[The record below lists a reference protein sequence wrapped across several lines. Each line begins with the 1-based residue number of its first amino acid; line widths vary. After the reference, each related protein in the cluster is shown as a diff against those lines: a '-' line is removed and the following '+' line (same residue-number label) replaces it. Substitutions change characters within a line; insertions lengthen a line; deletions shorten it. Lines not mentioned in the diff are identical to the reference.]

1 MRNRIALHGLL
12 LCAAFVVV
20 VNLAVAQNPRV
31 GSTSGVELTIPVGAR
46 DIALGGSTIASAVGV
61 EALFWNPSGIAGLP
75 GSTEAMFSS
84 MSYIADIKISYA
96 AIVGRAGDLGVIG
109 LSVKSF
115 DFGDIPL
122 TTVDDPDA
130 INGKNYSPSFITIG
144 LSYGRQLLDNIA
156 VGGTIKILSEKLPGA
171 SASTY
176 ALDFG
181 LRYDRLL
188 AVDGLKM
195 GVTIKN
201 IGPQLKYEG
210 PGFLIQSQAVD
221 ANRGPQKFVVPTAGS
236 ELPAQYEIG
245 LTYARKFSEKFSAS
259 VNGAF
264 SNDGLY
270 FDEYRTGAELLYTM
284 DALKIAGR
292 AGFVSV
298 PGDENYIYGTTFG
311 AGVSYDL
318 GGTMLS
324 VDYAY
329 RTVEFFDANQ
339 VFTLKIGL

>member
-12 LCAAFVVV
+12 LCAALAVVV
-20 VNLAVAQNPRV
+20 SLAVAQNPRV
-31 GSTSGVELTIPVGAR
+31 GTTSGVELVIPVGAR
-46 DIALGGSTIASAVGV
+46 EIALGGSTIASAVGV
-61 EALFWNPSGIAGLP
+61 EALYWNPSGIAALST
-75 GSTEAMFSS
+75 STEAMFSS
-84 MSYIADIKISYA
+84 MTYIADINISYA
-96 AIVGRAGDLGVIG
+96 AIVGRAGDLGVFG

-156 VGGTIKILSEKLPGA
+156 VGGTIKVLSEKLPGA

-176 ALDFG
+176 AFDFG
-181 LRYDRLL
+181 LRYERLL
-188 AVDGLKM
+188 AVDGLGM

-201 IGPQLKYEG
+201 IGPQMKYEG
-210 PGFLIQSQAVD
+210 PGFLIQSQAID
-221 ANRGPQKFVVPTAGS
+221 ANRAPQKYLVPTASS

-245 LTYARKFSEKFSAS
+245 LTYARKFSESLRAS
-259 VNGAF
+259 VNGTF

-270 FDEYRTGAELLYTM
+270 YDEYRTGAELLYTM
-284 DALKIAGR
+284 GTLKVAGR
-292 AGFVSV
+292 VGFVSV
-298 PGDENYIYGTTFG
+298 PGDENYLYGSTFG

-318 GGTMLS
+318 GNTLLT

-329 RTVEFFDANQ
+329 RSVEFFDANQ